1 MSDLLIAAFSDEFK
15 AEEVRLDLLKME
27 KAHLAD
33 LEDAVV
39 LIRTRKDKVKLHHVS
54 HPTLSAAMA
63 GGLVGTLMGVILV
76 NPVFSVLGFVEG
88 SAIGAAT
95 RFTDH
100 VGIDKSFLQQ
110 LADHLQPGTSALCI
124 LVRENLDKVLA
135 ELDKF
140 NAQVFKTTV
149 SHEDEKEL
157 EAKLE
162 AVKSEMEQDK

>member
-1 MSDLLIAAFSDEFK
+1 MPELLVAAFGDVHK

-33 LEDAVV
+33 LEEAVV
-39 LIRTRKDKVKLHHVS
+39 LLRTRKGRVKLHHMS
-54 HPTLSAAMA
+54 HPTLSGAMA
-63 GGLVGTLMGVILV
+63 GGLVGALMGVILL
-76 NPVFSVLGFVEG
+76 NPAFSVLGFVEG

-100 VGIDKSFLQQ
+100 VGIEKEFLKQ
-110 LADHLQPGTSALCI
+110 LADHLQPNTSALCM
-124 LVRENLDKVLA
+124 LVEGNLDKVLE

-140 NAQVFKTTV
+140 GAKIFRSSMLHK
-149 SHEDEKEL
+149 DKAEL

-162 AVKSEMEQDK
+162 AVKREMEETE